1 MLCSCLRGMSC
12 RAAMAREAAASLC
25 PLDAGGIAAAA
36 GVVDVQVVDLRVA
49 VVVGLFVSFI
59 QAITQINE
67 ASLAFLPKILAI
79 GLALMMLGS
88 FMSSTLM
95 GFSHRVFDR
104 IVAIG
109 GS

>member
-1 MLCSCLRGMSC
+1 MNETDVGALLHDCMIVTMKLCFPIL
-12 RAAMAREAAASLC
+12 
-25 PLDAGGIAAAA
+25 
-36 GVVDVQVVDLRVA
+36 GVAL
-49 VVVGLFVSFI
+49 VVGLFISFI

-88 FMSSTLM
+88 SMSETLT
-95 GFSHRVFDR
+95 GFAHRVFDR
-104 IVAIG
+104 IVAVG

>member
-1 MLCSCLRGMSC
+1 MSDIDV
-12 RAAMAREAAASLC
+12 AALLHDCMVVTMKLSFPILGVALV
-25 PLDAGGIAAAA
+25 AGLLI
-36 GVVDVQVVDLRVA
+36 
-49 VVVGLFVSFI
+49 SFI

-67 ASLAFLPKILAI
+67 ATLAFLPKIAAI
-79 GLALMMLGS
+79 GLALTILGP
-88 FMSSTLM
+88 FMAATMS

>member
-1 MLCSCLRGMSC
+1 MNETDVGALIHDCMIVTMKLCFPIL
-12 RAAMAREAAASLC
+12 
-25 PLDAGGIAAAA
+25 
-36 GVVDVQVVDLRVA
+36 GVAL
-49 VVVGLFVSFI
+49 VVGLLISFV

-67 ASLAFLPKILAI
+67 ATLAFLPKFLAI

-88 FMSSTLM
+88 FMATTLT
-95 GFSHRVFDR
+95 GFSHRIFDR

>member
-1 MLCSCLRGMSC
+1 MNETDVGALMHDSMIVTMKLCLPI
-12 RAAMAREAAASLC
+12 L
-25 PLDAGGIAAAA
+25 
-36 GVVDVQVVDLRVA
+36 GVALI
-49 VVVGLFVSFI
+49 VGLFISFI

-88 FMSSTLM
+88 FMSSTLI

>member
-1 MLCSCLRGMSC
+1 MTATDVGALIHDCMIVTMKLCMPIL
-12 RAAMAREAAASLC
+12 
-25 PLDAGGIAAAA
+25 
-36 GVVDVQVVDLRVA
+36 GVAL
-49 VVVGLFVSFI
+49 VVGLFISFI

-67 ASLAFLPKILAI
+67 ATLAFLPKIVAI

-88 FMSSTLM
+88 FMTTTLAS
-95 GFSHRVFDR
+95 FSHQIFDR